1 VANRT
6 PIFLNTG
13 GSLAGVSSTADNV
26 LAAGVQ
32 SGTATDLSLSRTGAA
47 GTTVT
52 VGASAVTLG
61 LSLASLDV
69 GASTFNLA
77 NTTAT
82 TLNIGGAATTVEI
95 GAASGTTNVNNN
107 LDVDGDVNI
116 DGGDL
121 NTSAATFNLVNT
133 TATTVNFAQ
142 AGTSIGIGAAT
153 GTTTINNA
161 NTVIAGSLAA
171 NGAAITTDD
180 TTFALL
186 NTTATTVNFAG
197 GATSAV
203 NIGNAAGT
211 TTIAGTGTVAGV
223 LNANGG
229 SIATDDTTFNLL
241 NTTATTINFG
251 GAATAIN
258 MGVTSGTTTITGNVV
273 ISQNL
278 TVNGTTTTTHSEQVL
293 IDDNHLYLNNAY
305 NTVVAQTGGIV
316 VNYLPT
322 STNDTVAAG
331 GFATTST
338 IATTGAATFSPGDI
352 IQVSGAANP
361 SNDGIYEVLTHASN
375 VLTID
380 TSPTEDFLQNVFVVS
395 VGAVGTIRKVNVS
408 VMRAGTDGLW
418 EVAAGSTTPLTFADL
433 ATGTSS
439 GWTDDGTVVRL
450 TTASDNVGIGT
461 ATPGANKVNITND
474 TVGDRN
480 LLLVE
485 VASQTAAPFRIET
498 SAAALEFQVAVGG
511 DTTVAGDLA
520 VNGGDLTTTSATATL
535 FNTGAT
541 TSLAIGGA
549 SPAITMGTSGGT
561 VTVAGDL
568 AVNGTTSADITT
580 TTTTASVFNTTAT
593 TLNIGGAATT
603 ANLVTAGTTVAL
615 GGSSG
620 TLTIGNPTITG
631 TNATTF
637 NMNGASPSIVTSST
651 GTASVFNTNATT
663 LNLGGAAA
671 TINAGAAASTFAT
684 GFNAV
689 TSSQTTVALF
699 NATTTTLNLGG
710 AASINMGS
718 SGGTT
723 TVAGNL
729 TVNGSVTLGDAGT
742 DNVAVNGEFT
752 TSLIPDVD
760 VTYNLGSAT
769 KRWNNL
775 FIGNLDSL
783 SVGTTYVA
791 ETGVGVS
798 ANRVVYKIAAS
809 NEVAHANATA
819 LSSCNAT
826 VGVTRA
832 AAASGADVTVDYAG
846 VVTMDAA
853 TGITISSGDIV
864 YLAAGTTG
872 EVTNVAPTASAS
884 VVLVVGIAKT
894 TSSSGGT
901 FLAQF
906 QPRTPYVNP

>member
-1 VANRT
+1 MANRT

-13 GSLAGVSSTADNV
+13 GSLAGVSSTADNL

-52 VGASAVTLG
+52 VGAAAVTLG
-61 LSLASLDV
+61 SSLASLDV

-82 TLNIGGAATTVEI
+82 TLNIGGAAT
-95 GAASGTTNVNNN
+95 
-107 LDVDGDVNI
+107 
-116 DGGDL
+116 
-121 NTSAATFNLVNT
+121 
-133 TATTVNFAQ
+133 
-142 AGTSIGIGAAT
+142 
-153 GTTTINNA
+153 
-161 NTVIAGSLAA
+161 
-171 NGAAITTDD
+171 
-180 TTFALL
+180 
-186 NTTATTVNFAG
+186 
-197 GATSAV
+197 
-203 NIGNAAGT
+203 
-211 TTIAGTGTVAGV
+211 
-223 LNANGG
+223 
-229 SIATDDTTFNLL
+229 
-241 NTTATTINFG
+241 
-251 GAATAIN
+251 AIN
-258 MGVTSGTTTITGNVV
+258 MGVTNGTTTITGNVT

-305 NTVVAQTGGIV
+305 NTVVAQTGGLV

-338 IATTGAATFSPGDI
+338 VATTGATTFSPGDI
-352 IQVSGAANP
+352 IQVSGATNP

-375 VLTID
+375 VLTIN

-485 VASQTAAPFRIET
+485 AASQTAAPFRIET
-498 SAAALEFQVAVGG
+498 SASALEFQVAVGG

-568 AVNGTTSADITT
+568 AVNGTASADITT
-580 TTTTASVFNTTAT
+580 TTATASVFNTTAT
-593 TLNIGGAATT
+593 TLNVGGAATT

-663 LNLGGAAA
+663 LNLGGAAT

-689 TSSQTTVALF
+689 TSSQATVALF

-723 TVAGNL
+723 TVAGDL
-729 TVNGSVTLGDAGT
+729 TVNGALTLGDSAS
-742 DNVAVNGEFT
+742 DDIAVNAEFT
-752 TSLIPDVD
+752 TSLVPNTDNAV
-760 VTYNLGSAT
+760 NLGSSS
-769 KRWNNL
+769 KRWANL
-775 FIGNLDSL
+775 FVTNLDSL

-798 ANRVVYKIAAS
+798 ANRVVYKIAAA

-832 AAASGADVTVDYAG
+832 AATSGADVTVDYAG

-872 EVTNVAPTASAS
+872 EVTNVAPTASGS